1 MKKATN
7 TAATATATDETA
19 VRPLP
24 QIVNMNE
31 CEYHLVK
38 RGVKAAMY
46 NQFYQGRLIA
56 IEVFPIKI
64 SGGRMMFGTMVP
76 KYETFPGN
84 NALYYNSYG
93 GNGKQERAEA
103 MYNKIENGIAKENKT
118 EE

>member
-1 MKKATN
+1 MKTTTSTTSTTSTTASASAT
-7 TAATATATDETA
+7 ETE

-24 QIVNMNE
+24 QINKVNE
-31 CEYHLVK
+31 CEFHLVK

-76 KYETFPGN
+76 KYETFPGS
-84 NALYYNSYG
+84 NALWYHSVG
-93 GNGKQERAEA
+93 GLGKEVRAEA
-103 MYNKIENGIAKENKT
+103 IYNQIENA
-118 EE
+118 